1 MKYGVQLHPLGQFP
15 DIAAIVATTR
25 LIEELGFDFVSL
37 PEHTLFPA
45 AMEPMLTRIW
55 YEPLTLI
62 SHLAAHTRR
71 LHFYTAATVVT
82 QHNPIHLAKQAATL
96 DVISAGRVGLCVAGG
111 WLEQEISWLG
121 GDPRTRGRTVE
132 EYIALMRALW
142 RDDPATF
149 AGTRYRFEGAS
160 FHPKPA
166 GGTVPLFVGG
176 TAAVS
181 APRAARLGDGWM
193 PTSGFEELKT
203 GLVLLDEALAAEGRG
218 RDGFAIFAELP
229 LFDQAPGVRE
239 YLEKINARLP
249 ESFGGDLGLARERDR
264 ELAALGVTHATLF
277 PAFPEVKRLHREL
290 EAFARAFIP

>member
-37 PEHTLFPA
+37 PEHTLFPV

-111 WLEQEISWLG
+111 WLEQEITWLG

-142 RDDPATF
+142 RDDPVTF
-149 AGTRYRFEGAS
+149 AGSRYRFEEAS
-160 FHPKPA
+160 FHPKPG

-176 TAAVS
+176 MAAVS

-193 PTSGFEELKT
+193 PTSGFEELKV
-203 GLVLLDEALAAEGRG
+203 GLVLLDQALAAEGRD
-218 RDGFAIFAELP
+218 RDGFAVFAELP

-249 ESFGGDLGLARERDR
+249 ESFGGDHGLARERDR
-264 ELAALGVTHATLF
+264 ELASLGVTHATLY
-277 PAFPEVKRLHREL
+277 PAFPEVQRLHREL